1 MKEKQLHE
9 IAFVD
14 ANHQNLYYLCMAL
27 HVKVVDPE
35 HFAVEKQE
43 YRDRY
48 KVSLGDKLFYIP
60 VNDYNRF
67 WLQLDTNFDNTVA
80 GIAESQ
86 WDLSLPVKIRPG
98 TDINSIQFGVDE
110 SDGFYSLLGID
121 YTNVD
126 DRMAGL
132 TKAAAQCII
141 TTAQLINKEME
152 KVLLDTSI
160 VKDFDA
166 IITFLTEPGRNFGL
180 QLCLDKI
187 KPIDAGN
194 EEIVIPRTPITEED
208 FKTYFPT
215 AHEKIT
221 VQLNMIND
229 LVKGMFESKRI
240 AESEELTKYA
250 EMLVN
255 GVIVKQFLD
264 QNINYIAFGGRDDWS
279 SFGKETPNNKACFA
293 YLDQEVDKIFK
304 LLDGIP
310 LQEGVEVWSIDLDTF
325 AIFGRKDNKVV
336 TPALQGYTADI
347 LKDYSQGFERVL
359 TMRMSLIDSPHI
371 FKA

>member
-9 IAFVD
+9 INFVD
-14 ANHQNLYYLCMAL
+14 ANHQNLYYLCLAL
-27 HVKVVDPE
+27 HLKVVDPE

-48 KVSLGDKLFYIP
+48 KVSLCKHLFYIP
-60 VNDYNRF
+60 ANDYNRF
-67 WLQLDTNFDNTVA
+67 WLELDSNFDKVVA
-80 GIAESQ
+80 EINESL
-86 WDLSLPVKIRPG
+86 WDTSLPIKLRPACN
-98 TDINSIQFGVDE
+98 INIIENTIDE
-110 SDGFYSLLGID
+110 TNDFYSLLGID
-121 YTNVD
+121 FTNVD
-126 DRMAGL
+126 DRMGGL
-132 TKAAAQCII
+132 TKAAAQCIV

-160 VKDFDA
+160 IKDFDA
-166 IITFLTEPGRNFGL
+166 IITFRTEPGRDFDL
-180 QLCLDKI
+180 QLCFDKI
-187 KPIDAGN
+187 KPVDAGN
-194 EEIVIPRTPITEED
+194 EEIVIQRTPITEED
-208 FKTYFPT
+208 LKTYFPT
-215 AHEKIT
+215 GHEKIT
-221 VQLNMIND
+221 VQLNLINS
-229 LVKGMFESKRI
+229 LVKALFESKRI

-264 QNINYIAFGGRDDWS
+264 QNIDYIAFGGRDDWS
-279 SFGKETPNNKACFA
+279 SFGKESPNNKACFV

-304 LLDGIP
+304 LLDNIP

-336 TPALQGYTADI
+336 TPALQGYTANI

-359 TMRMSLIDSPHI
+359 TMRLSLIDSPHI

>member
-1 MKEKQLHE
+1 MNEKQLHE

-14 ANHQNLYYLCMAL
+14 ANHQNLYYLCLAL
-27 HVKVVDPE
+27 RLKVVDPD
-35 HFAVEKQE
+35 HFVVEKQE

-48 KVSLGDKLFYIP
+48 KVSLGDQLFYIP

-67 WLQLDTNFDNTVA
+67 WLKLDKSISNA
-80 GIAESQ
+80 AAEIAESH
-86 WDLSLPVKIRPG
+86 WDYSLPVKHRQAIDLG
-98 TDINSIQFGVDE
+98 TTEFAIDE
-110 SDGFYSLLGID
+110 TDDFYSLMGFD
-121 YTNVD
+121 FTDVE
-126 DRMAGL
+126 DRMTGL
-132 TKAAAQCII
+132 TKAAAQSII

-152 KVLLDTSI
+152 KVLLDTNI

-166 IITFLTEPGRNFGL
+166 VITFRTEPGRNFGL
-180 QLCLDKI
+180 EMCFDKI

-194 EEIVIPRTPITEED
+194 DNIVIQRTPITEED
-208 FKTYFPT
+208 LKTYFPT
-215 AHEKIT
+215 THEKIT
-221 VQLNMIND
+221 VQLNLVNS
-229 LVKGMFESKRI
+229 LVKAMFESKRI
-240 AESEELTKYA
+240 VKSEELTKYA

-279 SFGKETPNNKACFA
+279 SFGKETPNNQACFV

-304 LLDGIP
+304 LLDSIP

-347 LKDYSQGFERVL
+347 LKEYSQGFERVL
-359 TMRMSLIDSPHI
+359 TIRMSLIDSPHI